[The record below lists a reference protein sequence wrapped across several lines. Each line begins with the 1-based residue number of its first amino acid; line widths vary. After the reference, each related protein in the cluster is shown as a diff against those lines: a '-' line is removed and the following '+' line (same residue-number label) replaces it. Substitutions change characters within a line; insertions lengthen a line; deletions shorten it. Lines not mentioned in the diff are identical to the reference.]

1 MGAVDRD
8 DSTANFSSRGPV
20 TGSHT
25 LKPEIAAPG
34 VAISAASAGGRG
46 SDAYR
51 SMSGTSM
58 ATPHVAGAAAV
69 LKQRRPEWTAQQI
82 KAALVSSAHSAVP
95 GDVRETGGGRLDV
108 ARAIRTPVFGA
119 SAVQGGT
126 FNWPQD
132 KSDRTTVA
140 VPYTNTSAKP
150 VKLSLKVA
158 GVTGNDGSKVRSD
171 IALLKRT
178 SVTVPAGETV
188 EVPLAVAPD
197 ARLTAAQ
204 YGDVTG
210 RILATATG
218 GVKVSTPFS
227 LYVAPETVTLRVKLV
242 DGNGKP
248 ADGISSVDLIGTDTS
263 SGERRFNEGAADQT
277 YQVRPGAYFVSSFIE
292 TPDTSDPTGRLAAS
306 VGYLARPQL
315 NVTKD
320 TTLVLDARK
329 AHRLKV
335 RTEDRVSE
343 TRGATLS
350 FGRSW
355 DDTWL
360 HSGSVS
366 GTGIIKDYLVDVQGK
381 ARDGDFEFTSFWRAY
396 APQIQKFGIVGGAAL
411 HPGPPPRARSTWT
424 APAAP
429 RSSTPVRAAPPS

>member
-1 MGAVDRD
+1 M
-8 DSTANFSSRGPV
+8 
-20 TGSHT
+20 
-25 LKPEIAAPG
+25 
-34 VAISAASAGGRG
+34 
-46 SDAYR
+46 
-51 SMSGTSM
+51 
-58 ATPHVAGAAAV
+58 
-69 LKQRRPEWTAQQI
+69 
-82 KAALVSSAHSAVP
+82 
-95 GDVRETGGGRLDV
+95 
-108 ARAIRTPVFGA
+108 
-119 SAVQGGT
+119 
-126 FNWPQD
+126 
-132 KSDRTTVA
+132 
-140 VPYTNTSAKP
+140 
-150 VKLSLKVA
+150 
-158 GVTGNDGSKVRSD
+158 
-171 IALLKRT
+171 
-178 SVTVPAGETV
+178 PAGETV

-350 FGRSW
+350 FGRTW

-381 ARDGDFEFTSFWRAY
+381 ARDGDFEFTSYWRAY

-411 HPGPPPRARSTWT
+411 HPRPATTGSVNLDGTGRAEVVDAGAGS
-424 APAAP
+424 AAELKAAGAKG
-429 RSSTPVRAAPPS
+429 RIALVRTGRGGVRGPVRGPVRGAGAGPRRGSGPVRGARAGPVRGARAKPR